1 MSRKRLPKKV
11 WLQIASEWAAGIPI
25 AVLAE
30 TYGVAEQTI
39 HNRKYKE
46 GWNKNLKS
54 VEDDKL
60 QAVRERAEKK
70 MDEFIEEAQVSMRQ
84 ILSRHKRVSD
94 RIADMLEETL
104 AKVASLEDES
114 PTKKLHALKV
124 ASDVAASLQKNERKS
139 WGMDEKQGSTDLE
152 DLLDEIEEEEERR
165 VKSNLKVVE

>member
-11 WLQIASEWAAGIPI
+11 WLQIASEWAAGIPVAI
-25 AVLAE
+25 LSE

-46 GWNKNLKS
+46 GWNKNLNS

-70 MDEFIEEAQVSMRQ
+70 MEEFIAEAQVSMRE
-84 ILSRHKRVSD
+84 ILGRHKRVSD
-94 RIADMLEETL
+94 QIADMLEQTL
-104 AKVASLEDES
+104 AKVASIEDES

-124 ASDVAASLQKNERKS
+124 ASDVAASLA
-139 WGMDEKQGSTDLE
+139 
-152 DLLDEIEEEEERR
+152 EERAQVLGHGR
-165 VKSNLKVVE
+165 EAGEHGSRGSS